1 MYDREEEVGVKVE
14 VDVDLTK
21 EDVSYIIIQCHV
33 SQYTIIIIMY
43 NHVGRRGTTNFQG
56 RNRHGYWSWTRYRLG
71 RKA

>member
-21 EDVSYIIIQCHV
+21 EDVSYIIIHV